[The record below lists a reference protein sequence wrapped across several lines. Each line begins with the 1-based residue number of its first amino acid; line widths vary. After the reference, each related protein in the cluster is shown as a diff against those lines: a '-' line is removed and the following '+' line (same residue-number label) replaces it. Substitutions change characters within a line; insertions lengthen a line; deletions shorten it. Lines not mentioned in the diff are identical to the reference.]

1 MDAGSLAATIRR
13 AGDDLAGD
21 VAARLAAA
29 VRIDSANPAHGGAHG
44 EGAVQAAIA
53 GELERLGCRVET
65 WEPDATALAERY
77 PFMRPLLP
85 AQGFTGRP
93 NVVGWAPSVEA
104 PDGRRARLL
113 LNSHAD
119 TVGPGDP
126 AAWPHPPFSGA
137 IRNGRLFG
145 LGAADAKGCLFAF
158 IGALA
163 VLREARL
170 VPRRAVAV
178 HSVVDEE
185 AGGAGTLDCIR
196 LGYTADAAV
205 VGEPTGL
212 VVCPGSRG
220 STTFVMRITGRRAH
234 PGEGWRGVN
243 AIHVAWRYIEAL
255 EELRAELDRTAMH
268 PLWRP
273 LPAGHVWNLLA
284 LNSGPPG
291 RAVPDACEFEY
302 NVGMI
307 GGEQSAEIRRLID
320 AAIAR
325 VTASDAWTVEHP
337 PQVRWI
343 DPPMEP
349 AVTDPGHPAVTA
361 FAAAGRTLG
370 EAAVV
375 QGFSAITDARH
386 IVNAGGVPA
395 INFGPGEI
403 YRCHSPE
410 EMLPVDELRRAMTW
424 IALFIAEYCG
434 AERRAW
440 GA

>member
-1 MDAGSLAATIRR
+1 MHLGDLAATIRR
-13 AGDDLAGD
+13 AGDEIAGD

-29 VRIDSANPAHGGAHG
+29 VRIDSVNPAHTGSHG
-44 EGAVQAAIA
+44 EGAVQAVIA

-65 WEPDATALAERY
+65 WEPDAAAVADRY
-77 PFMRPLLP
+77 PYMRAFLP
-85 AQGFTGRP
+85 ARGFGGRP
-93 NVVGWAPSVEA
+93 NVIAWAPALEK
-104 PDGRRARLL
+104 PDGRRARLI

-126 AAWPHPPFSGA
+126 AAWPYPPFSGTLHD
-137 IRNGRLFG
+137 GRLVG
-145 LGAADAKGCLFAF
+145 LGAADAKGCLYAF

-163 VLREARL
+163 VLREAGL
-170 VPRRAVAV
+170 MPRHAVAV

-196 LGYTADAAV
+196 RGYTADAAV

-220 STTFVMRITGRRAH
+220 SVTLVLRLTGRRAH

-243 AIHVAWRYIEAL
+243 AIHLAWRYVAAL
-255 EELRAELDRTAMH
+255 DALRAELDRTAMH

-291 RAVPDACEFEY
+291 RAVPDACEVHY
-302 NVGMI
+302 SVGTI
-307 GGEQSAEIRRLID
+307 GGEQSAEIRGIVD

-325 VTASDAWTVEHP
+325 VTAADAWTAEHP

-349 AVTDPGHPAVTA
+349 AVTDPGHAAVTT
-361 FAAAGRTLG
+361 FAAAGRALG

-375 QGFSAITDARH
+375 RAFSAVTDARH
-386 IVNAGGVPA
+386 LVNAGGVPA

-403 YRCHSPE
+403 HRCHSAE
-410 EMLPVDELRRAMTW
+410 EMLPVDDLRRAMTW
-424 IALFIAEYCG
+424 IALFIAGYCG
-434 AERRAW
+434 VVHRAW
-440 GA
+440 SR